1 MFTASTCL
9 GGPASRY
16 GRDVPK
22 ARLRSLVCLACV
34 AAPAHAE
41 APRDDPRFSVALEYT
56 APDACPSADD
66 FRSVVA
72 RRLGYEPF
80 REDASE
86 RVLVIVLPAANGLEG
101 RFQWLGSTGQASG
114 EQSFP
119 SGQRDCGELVRT
131 MGLALAVQIHLLAT
145 ASEESAGVP
154 PTTGDAA
161 SSAETKPKPKPIP
174 TPPNQPVSPPFE
186 SAPSPDRAKALPF
199 LGAGVSAG
207 FGVAPSVIPLFR
219 VFGGVAWPH
228 LMLELGG
235 ELSTRS
241 HGEREDG
248 AGFEQQLFLGSIA
261 ACGTY
266 ARVNACALAKAGA
279 VRVSGRSV
287 DEPRS
292 PDGAAVELGLRL
304 DYRQPLGA
312 WGFIAPRASVLGNL
326 NRWTVTLDGL
336 PVWKAPAVGAELG
349 IDAGMVF
356 Q

>member
-1 MFTASTCL
+1 
-9 GGPASRY
+9 
-16 GRDVPK
+16 VPK
-22 ARLRSLVCLACV
+22 ARLHAFVWLACV
-34 AAPAHAE
+34 AAKAHAE
-41 APRDDPRFSVALEYT
+41 APRDEPRFNVALEYT
-56 APDACPSADD
+56 VPDACPSAAD

-86 RVLVIVLPAANGLEG
+86 RVLVIVVPAGNGLEG
-101 RFQWLGSTGQASG
+101 RFQWLGSTGHASG

-145 ASEESAGVP
+145 ASEEDGTP
-154 PTTGDAA
+154 PTTGDAS
-161 SSAETKPKPKPIP
+161 SSAETKPKPKPAP
-174 TPPNQPVSPPFE
+174 TPTRASQPVAPPGD
-186 SAPSPDRAKALPF
+186 ATPSSDRANARPF

-207 FGVAPSVIPLFR
+207 FGVAPTVVPLFR

-228 LMLELGG
+228 VMLELGG

-248 AGFEQQLFLGSIA
+248 AGFEQQLFLASFA

-266 ARVNACALAKAGA
+266 EKLSACALTKAGA
-279 VRVSGRSV
+279 VRVSARGV

-292 PDGAAVELGLRL
+292 PDGAVVELGLRL
-304 DYRQPLGA
+304 DFRQPLGA
-312 WGFIAPRASVLGNL
+312 WGFVAPRASVLGNL
-326 NRWTVTLDGL
+326 NRWTVTLDNL
-336 PVWKAPAVGAELG
+336 PVWKAPTVGAEVG
-349 IDAGMVF
+349 IDAGVVF
-356 Q
+356 E